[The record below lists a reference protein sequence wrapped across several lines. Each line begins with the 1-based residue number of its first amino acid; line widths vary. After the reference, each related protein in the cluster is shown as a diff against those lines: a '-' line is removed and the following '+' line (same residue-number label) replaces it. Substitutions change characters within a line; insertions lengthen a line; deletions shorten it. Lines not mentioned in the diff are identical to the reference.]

1 MRVPMRKC
9 RTSRER
15 GFTLIELMIVIAIIL
30 VILAIALPQLG
41 KTQMQSKEMAAVA
54 TLRTINTEEVQYE
67 SQFGQYA
74 TSLGE
79 LGPPAAGASEGPQ
92 AAGLI
97 PPNLATGV
105 SSGYQFAIAKTPNGY
120 AATAVPTQYK
130 TTGRRTFYTDQTNV
144 IRQNWG
150 REQATASSPEIK

>member
-1 MRVPMRKC
+1 MPVPMRRH

-41 KTQMQSKEMAAVA
+41 KTQMQSREMAAVA
-54 TLRTINTEEVQYE
+54 TLRTINTEEVQYQ

-74 TSLGE
+74 TALSE
-79 LGPPAAGASEGPQ
+79 LGPPGAGASEGPQ

-97 PPNLATGV
+97 PPNLASGV
-105 SSGYQFAIAKTPNGY
+105 SSGYKFTVSGTPDGY
-120 AATAVPTQYK
+120 AVIAVPTQYK

-150 REQATASSPEIK
+150 QEPATATSPEIK